1 LEYLN
6 IFFLS
11 FFAATIIPFSSEVGL
26 AAYFVFGKFNN
37 ELLIVFASL
46 GNILGSCV
54 NYILG
59 LYIISFKTKSWFP
72 FKDNQILK
80 ATKWFNRFG
89 VYSLF
94 FAFLPIV
101 GDPLTLIA
109 GMFKVSFIKFIIFVS
124 LGKILRFL
132 LIYYGV
138 SFFL

>member
-1 LEYLN
+1 MEYIS

-11 FFAATIIPFSSEVGL
+11 FLAATIIPFSSEVGL
-26 AAYFVFGKFNN
+26 FSYMALGKFNN
-37 ELLIVFASL
+37 ELLLIFASF
-46 GNILGSCV
+46 GNILGSCA

-59 LYIISFKTKSWFP
+59 LFIIKFKTKSWFP
-72 FKDNQILK
+72 YKDNQILK
-80 ATKWFNRFG
+80 ATNWFNRFG

-109 GMFKVSFIKFIIFVS
+109 GIFRVSFLKFIILVS
-124 LGKILRFL
+124 LGKILRYL

-138 SFFL
+138 SFF

>member
-1 LEYLN
+1 MEYIS

-11 FFAATIIPFSSEVGL
+11 FLAATIIPFSSEVGL
-26 AAYFVFGKFNN
+26 FSYMAVGKFNN
-37 ELLIVFASL
+37 ELLLIFASL

-59 LYIISFKTKSWFP
+59 LYIIKFKTKSWFP

-80 ATKWFNRFG
+80 ATNWFNRFG

-109 GMFKVSFIKFIIFVS
+109 GMFRVSFIKFIILVS
-124 LGKILRFL
+124 FGKILRYL

-138 SFFL
+138 SFF

>member
-1 LEYLN
+1 MEYIS

-11 FFAATIIPFSSEVGL
+11 FLAATIIPFSSEVGL
-26 AAYFVFGKFNN
+26 YSYMALGKFNN
-37 ELLIVFASL
+37 ELLLIFASL

-59 LYIISFKTKSWFP
+59 LYIIKFKNKSWFP

-80 ATKWFNRFG
+80 ATNWFNRFG

-109 GMFKVSFIKFIIFVS
+109 GMFRVSFLKFIILVS
-124 LGKILRFL
+124 LSKISRYL

-138 SFFL
+138 SFF

>member
-1 LEYLN
+1 MEYIS

-11 FFAATIIPFSSEVGL
+11 FLTATIIPFLSEVGL
-26 AAYFVFGKFNN
+26 LSYMALGKFNN
-37 ELLIVFASL
+37 ELLLIFASL

-59 LYIISFKTKSWFP
+59 LYIINFKTKSWFP

-80 ATKWFNRFG
+80 ATNWFNRFG

-94 FAFLPIV
+94 FSFLPIV

-109 GMFKVSFIKFIIFVS
+109 GIFRVSFIKFIILVS
-124 LGKILRFL
+124 FGKVLRYL

-138 SFFL
+138 SFF

>member
-1 LEYLN
+1 MEYIS

-11 FFAATIIPFSSEVGL
+11 FLAATIIPFSSEVGL
-26 AAYFVFGKFNN
+26 FSYMAVGKFNN
-37 ELLIVFASL
+37 ELLLIFASS

-59 LYIISFKTKSWFP
+59 LYIIKFKTKSWFP

-109 GMFKVSFIKFIIFVS
+109 GMFRVSFIKFIILVS
-124 LGKILRFL
+124 FGKILRYL

-138 SFFL
+138 SFF

>member
-1 LEYLN
+1 MEYIS

-11 FFAATIIPFSSEVGL
+11 FLAATIIPFSSEVGL
-26 AAYFVFGKFNN
+26 FSYMAVGKFNN
-37 ELLIVFASL
+37 ELLLIFASS

-59 LYIISFKTKSWFP
+59 LYIIKFKTKSWFP

-89 VYSLF
+89 VYFLF

-109 GMFKVSFIKFIIFVS
+109 GMFRVSFIKFIILVS
-124 LGKILRFL
+124 LGKILRYL

-138 SFFL
+138 SFF

>member
-1 LEYLN
+1 MEYIS

-11 FFAATIIPFSSEVGL
+11 FLAATIIPFSSEVGL
-26 AAYFVFGKFNN
+26 YSYMALGKFSN
-37 ELLIVFASL
+37 ELLLIFASL

-54 NYILG
+54 NYTLG
-59 LYIISFKTKSWFP
+59 LYIIKFKTKSWFP
-72 FKDNQILK
+72 FKGNQILK
-80 ATKWFNRFG
+80 ATNWFNRFG

-109 GMFKVSFIKFIIFVS
+109 GMFRVSFLIFIILVS
-124 LGKILRFL
+124 FGKILRYL

-138 SFFL
+138 SFF

>member
-1 LEYLN
+1 MEYIS

-11 FFAATIIPFSSEVGL
+11 FLAATIIPFSSEVGL
-26 AAYFVFGKFNN
+26 LSYMAVGKFNN
-37 ELLIVFASL
+37 ELLLIFASL
-46 GNILGSCV
+46 GNILGSCI

-59 LYIISFKTKSWFP
+59 LYIIKFKTKSWFP

-80 ATKWFNRFG
+80 ATNWFNRFG

-94 FAFLPIV
+94 FSFLPIV

-109 GMFKVSFIKFIIFVS
+109 GMFRVSFIKFIILVS
-124 LGKILRFL
+124 LGKILRYL

-138 SFFL
+138 SFF

>member
-1 LEYLN
+1 MEYIS

-11 FFAATIIPFSSEVGL
+11 FLAATIILFSSEVGL
-26 AAYFVFGKFNN
+26 FSYMAVGKFNN
-37 ELLIVFASL
+37 ELLLIFASL

-59 LYIISFKTKSWFP
+59 LYIIKLKTKSWFP

-80 ATKWFNRFG
+80 ATNWFNRFG

-109 GMFKVSFIKFIIFVS
+109 GMFRVSFIKFIILVS
-124 LGKILRFL
+124 FGKILRYL

-138 SFFL
+138 SFF

>member
-1 LEYLN
+1 MEYIS

-11 FFAATIIPFSSEVGL
+11 FLAATIIPFSSEVGL
-26 AAYFVFGKFNN
+26 LSYMAVGKFNN
-37 ELLIVFASL
+37 ELLLIFASL

-59 LYIISFKTKSWFP
+59 LYIIKFKTKSWFP

-109 GMFKVSFIKFIIFVS
+109 GMFRVSFIKFIILVS
-124 LGKILRFL
+124 FGKILRYL

-138 SFFL
+138 SFF

>member
-1 LEYLN
+1 MEYIS

-11 FFAATIIPFSSEVGL
+11 FLAATIIPFSSEVGL
-26 AAYFVFGKFNN
+26 LSYMALGKFNN
-37 ELLIVFASL
+37 ELLLIFANL

-59 LYIISFKTKSWFP
+59 LYIIKFKTKLWFP
-72 FKDNQILK
+72 LKDNQILK
-80 ATKWFNRFG
+80 ATNWFNRFG

-109 GMFKVSFIKFIIFVS
+109 GIFRVSFIKFIILVS
-124 LGKILRFL
+124 LGKILRYL
-132 LIYYGV
+132 LIYCGV
-138 SFFL
+138 SFF

>member
-1 LEYLN
+1 MEYIS

-11 FFAATIIPFSSEVGL
+11 FLAATIIPFSSEVGL
-26 AAYFVFGKFNN
+26 LSYMAVGKFIN
-37 ELLIVFASL
+37 ELLLIFASL

-59 LYIISFKTKSWFP
+59 HYIIKLKTKSWFP

-80 ATKWFNRFG
+80 ATNWFNRFG

-109 GMFKVSFIKFIIFVS
+109 GMFRVSFLKFIILVS
-124 LGKILRFL
+124 LGKILRYL

-138 SFFL
+138 SFF

>member
-1 LEYLN
+1 MEYIS

-11 FFAATIIPFSSEVGL
+11 FLAATIIPFSSEVGL
-26 AAYFVFGKFNN
+26 FSYMALGKFNN
-37 ELLIVFASL
+37 ELLLIFASS

-59 LYIISFKTKSWFP
+59 LYIIKFKTKSWFP

-109 GMFKVSFIKFIIFVS
+109 GMFRVSFIKFIILVS
-124 LGKILRFL
+124 LGKILRYL

-138 SFFL
+138 SFF

>member
-1 LEYLN
+1 MEY
-6 IFFLS
+6 ISVFFLS
-11 FFAATIIPFSSEVGL
+11 FLAATIIPFSSEVGL
-26 AAYFVFGKFNN
+26 LSYMAVGKFNN
-37 ELLIVFASL
+37 ELLLIFASL

-59 LYIISFKTKSWFP
+59 LYIINFKTRSWFP
-72 FKDNQILK
+72 FRYNQILK
-80 ATKWFNRFG
+80 ATNWFNRFG

-109 GMFKVSFIKFIIFVS
+109 GMFRVSFIKFIILVS
-124 LGKILRFL
+124 LGKILRYL

-138 SFFL
+138 SFF

>member
-1 LEYLN
+1 MEYIS

-11 FFAATIIPFSSEVGL
+11 FLAATIIPFSSEVGL
-26 AAYFVFGKFNN
+26 FSYIAVGKFNN
-37 ELLIVFASL
+37 ELLLIFASL

-59 LYIISFKTKSWFP
+59 LYIIKFKTKSWFP

-80 ATKWFNRFG
+80 ATNWFNRFG

-109 GMFKVSFIKFIIFVS
+109 GMFRVSFIKFIILVS
-124 LGKILRFL
+124 FGKILRYL

-138 SFFL
+138 SFF

>member
-1 LEYLN
+1 MEYIS

-11 FFAATIIPFSSEVGL
+11 FLSATIITFSSEVGL
-26 AAYFVFGKFNN
+26 FSYMALGKFNN
-37 ELLIVFASL
+37 ELLFFFASL

-59 LYIISFKTKSWFP
+59 LYIIKFKTKSWFP

-80 ATKWFNRFG
+80 ATNWFNRFG

-109 GMFKVSFIKFIIFVS
+109 GIFRVSFLKFIIFVS
-124 LGKILRFL
+124 LGKILRYL

-138 SFFL
+138 SFF

>member
-1 LEYLN
+1 MEYIS

-11 FFAATIIPFSSEVGL
+11 FLAATIIPFSSEVGL
-26 AAYFVFGKFNN
+26 LSYMAVGKFNN
-37 ELLIVFASL
+37 ELLLIFASL

-59 LYIISFKTKSWFP
+59 LYIIKFKTKSWFP

-80 ATKWFNRFG
+80 ATNWFNRFG

-101 GDPLTLIA
+101 GDPLTLIG
-109 GMFKVSFIKFIIFVS
+109 GMFRVSFIKFIILVS
-124 LGKILRFL
+124 LGKILRYL

-138 SFFL
+138 SFF

>member
-1 LEYLN
+1 MEYIS

-11 FFAATIIPFSSEVGL
+11 FLAATIIPFSSEVGL
-26 AAYFVFGKFNN
+26 ISYMALGKFNN
-37 ELLIVFASL
+37 ELLLIFVSF

-59 LYIISFKTKSWFP
+59 LYIIKFQTKSWFP

-80 ATKWFNRFG
+80 ATNWFDRFG

-109 GMFKVSFIKFIIFVS
+109 GIFRVSFIKFIILVS
-124 LGKILRFL
+124 LGKILRYL

-138 SFFL
+138 SFF

>member
-1 LEYLN
+1 MEYIS

-26 AAYFVFGKFNN
+26 VSYMALGKFNN
-37 ELLIVFASL
+37 ELLLIFASL

-59 LYIISFKTKSWFP
+59 LYIIKLKTKSWFP
-72 FKDNQILK
+72 FKGNQILK
-80 ATKWFNRFG
+80 ATNWFNRFG

-109 GMFKVSFIKFIIFVS
+109 GMFRVSFLKFIILVS
-124 LGKILRFL
+124 FGKICRYL

-138 SFFL
+138 SFF

>member
-1 LEYLN
+1 MEYIS

-11 FFAATIIPFSSEVGL
+11 FLAATIIPFSSEIGL
-26 AAYFVFGKFNN
+26 LSYIALGQFNN
-37 ELLIVFASL
+37 ELLLIFASS

-59 LYIISFKTKSWFP
+59 IYIIKFKTKSWFP
-72 FKDNQILK
+72 FKDNQIIK
-80 ATKWFNRFG
+80 ATNWFNRFG
-89 VYSLF
+89 IYSLF

-109 GMFKVSFIKFIIFVS
+109 GMLRVSFIKFIILVS
-124 LGKILRFL
+124 LGKILRYL

-138 SFFL
+138 SFF

>member
-1 LEYLN
+1 MEYIS

-11 FFAATIIPFSSEVGL
+11 FLAATIIPFSSEVGL
-26 AAYFVFGKFNN
+26 FSYMAVGKFNN
-37 ELLIVFASL
+37 ELLLIFASL

-59 LYIISFKTKSWFP
+59 LYIIKFKTKSWFP

-80 ATKWFNRFG
+80 ATNWFNRFG

-109 GMFKVSFIKFIIFVS
+109 GMFRVSFLKFIILVS
-124 LGKILRFL
+124 LGKILRYL

-138 SFFL
+138 SFF

>member
-1 LEYLN
+1 MEYIS

-11 FFAATIIPFSSEVGL
+11 FLAATIIPFSSEVGL
-26 AAYFVFGKFNN
+26 FSYMAVGKFNN
-37 ELLIVFASL
+37 ELLLIFASL

-59 LYIISFKTKSWFP
+59 LYIIKFKTKSWFP

-80 ATKWFNRFG
+80 ATNWFNRFG

-109 GMFKVSFIKFIIFVS
+109 GMFRVSFIKFIILVS
-124 LGKILRFL
+124 LGKILRYL

-138 SFFL
+138 SFF

>member
-1 LEYLN
+1 MEYIS

-11 FFAATIIPFSSEVGL
+11 FLAATIIPFSSEIGL
-26 AAYFVFGKFNN
+26 LSYIAPGQFNN
-37 ELLIVFASL
+37 ELLLIFASS

-59 LYIISFKTKSWFP
+59 IYIIKFKTKSWFP
-72 FKDNQILK
+72 FKDNQIIK
-80 ATKWFNRFG
+80 ATNWFNKFG
-89 VYSLF
+89 IYSLF

-109 GMFKVSFIKFIIFVS
+109 GMLRVSFIKFIILVS
-124 LGKILRFL
+124 LGKILRYI

-138 SFFL
+138 SFF

>member
-1 LEYLN
+1 MEYIS

-11 FFAATIIPFSSEVGL
+11 FLAATIIPFSSEVGL
-26 AAYFVFGKFNN
+26 FSYMALGKFNN
-37 ELLIVFASL
+37 ELLLIFASL

-59 LYIISFKTKSWFP
+59 LYIIKFKTKSWFP

-80 ATKWFNRFG
+80 ATNWFNRFG

-109 GMFKVSFIKFIIFVS
+109 GMFRVSFIKFIILVS
-124 LGKILRFL
+124 LGKILRYL

-138 SFFL
+138 SFF

>member
-1 LEYLN
+1 MEYIS

-11 FFAATIIPFSSEVGL
+11 FLAATIIPFSSEVGL
-26 AAYFVFGKFNN
+26 FSYIAVGKFNN
-37 ELLIVFASL
+37 ELLLIFASL

-59 LYIISFKTKSWFP
+59 LYIIKFKTKSWFP

-80 ATKWFNRFG
+80 ATNWFNRFG

-109 GMFKVSFIKFIIFVS
+109 GMFRVSFIKFIILVS
-124 LGKILRFL
+124 LGKILRYL

-138 SFFL
+138 SFF

>member
-1 LEYLN
+1 MEYIS

-11 FFAATIIPFSSEVGL
+11 FLAATIIPFSSEVGL
-26 AAYFVFGKFNN
+26 FSYMAVGKFNN
-37 ELLIVFASL
+37 ELLLIFASL

-59 LYIISFKTKSWFP
+59 LFIIKFKTKSWFP
-72 FKDNQILK
+72 YKDNQILK
-80 ATKWFNRFG
+80 ATNWFNRFG

-109 GMFKVSFIKFIIFVS
+109 GIFRVSFLKFIILVS
-124 LGKILRFL
+124 FGKILRYL

-138 SFFL
+138 SFF

>member
-1 LEYLN
+1 MEYIS

-11 FFAATIIPFSSEVGL
+11 FLAATIIPFSSEVGL
-26 AAYFVFGKFNN
+26 LSYMALGKFNN
-37 ELLIVFASL
+37 ELLLIFASL

-59 LYIISFKTKSWFP
+59 LYVIKFKTKLWFP
-72 FKDNQILK
+72 LKDNQILK
-80 ATKWFNRFG
+80 ATNWFNRFG

-109 GMFKVSFIKFIIFVS
+109 GIFRVSFIKFIILVS
-124 LGKILRFL
+124 LGKILRYL
-132 LIYYGV
+132 LIYCGV
-138 SFFL
+138 SFF

>member
-1 LEYLN
+1 MEYIS

-11 FFAATIIPFSSEVGL
+11 FLAATIIPFSSEVGL
-26 AAYFVFGKFNN
+26 YSYIALGKFNN
-37 ELLIVFASL
+37 ELLLIFASL

-59 LYIISFKTKSWFP
+59 RYIIKFKNKSWFP

-80 ATKWFNRFG
+80 ATNWFNRFG

-109 GMFKVSFIKFIIFVS
+109 GMFRVSFIRFIILVS
-124 LGKILRFL
+124 LGKILRYL

-138 SFFL
+138 SFF

>member
-1 LEYLN
+1 MEYIS

-11 FFAATIIPFSSEVGL
+11 FLAATIIPFSSEVGL
-26 AAYFVFGKFNN
+26 FSYMALGKFNN
-37 ELLIVFASL
+37 ELLLIFASF
-46 GNILGSCV
+46 GNILGSCA

-59 LYIISFKTKSWFP
+59 LFIIKFKTKSWFP
-72 FKDNQILK
+72 YKDNQILK
-80 ATKWFNRFG
+80 ATNWFNRFG

-109 GMFKVSFIKFIIFVS
+109 GIFRVSFLKFIILVS
-124 LGKILRFL
+124 FGKILRYL

-138 SFFL
+138 SFF

>member
-1 LEYLN
+1 MEYIS

-11 FFAATIIPFSSEVGL
+11 FLAATIIPFSSEVGL
-26 AAYFVFGKFNN
+26 LSYMALGKFNN
-37 ELLIVFASL
+37 ELLLIFASL

-59 LYIISFKTKSWFP
+59 LYIINFKTKSWFP

-80 ATKWFNRFG
+80 ATNWFNRFG
-89 VYSLF
+89 AYSLF
-94 FAFLPIV
+94 FSFLPIV

-109 GMFKVSFIKFIIFVS
+109 GIFRVSFIKFIILVS
-124 LGKILRFL
+124 FGKVLRYL

-138 SFFL
+138 SFF

>member
-1 LEYLN
+1 MEYIS

-11 FFAATIIPFSSEVGL
+11 FLAATIIPFSSEVGL
-26 AAYFVFGKFNN
+26 FSYMAVGKFNN
-37 ELLIVFASL
+37 ELLLIFASL

-59 LYIISFKTKSWFP
+59 LYIIKFKTKSWFP

-109 GMFKVSFIKFIIFVS
+109 GMFRVSFIKFIILVS
-124 LGKILRFL
+124 FGKILRYL

-138 SFFL
+138 SFF

>member
-1 LEYLN
+1 MEYIS

-11 FFAATIIPFSSEVGL
+11 FLAATIIPFSSEVGL
-26 AAYFVFGKFNN
+26 FSYMALGKFNN
-37 ELLIVFASL
+37 ELLLIFASL

-59 LYIISFKTKSWFP
+59 LYIIKFKTKSWFP

-80 ATKWFNRFG
+80 ATNWFNRFG

-109 GMFKVSFIKFIIFVS
+109 GMFRVSFIKFIILVS
-124 LGKILRFL
+124 FGKIFRYL

-138 SFFL
+138 SFF